1 MTKASDNA
9 FPSVLLTE
17 GGPPSAPAAGHQRL
31 WTNSSNLN
39 MITAAGA
46 LRVIGGGGLADTGAF
61 TYLDATEGAAPGT
74 PASGKA
80 RIYAKTDGRI
90 YSKDDAGVE
99 YGPFDEAGAGGGAA
113 LYIDQTALHADGD
126 DFDDTGLTGWTVTG
140 TSVAAVT
147 TEVYDDTCLD
157 ITFGTHKDRL
167 LKAKPS
173 SSDFEI
179 SVTVYGFNNSAD
191 NHVSACQAAMGPC
204 FVDDTGTGVC
214 FVIYNDSHLRI
225 WTLSAYAISAST
237 DVFTLATNYVA
248 DGASAA
254 GRSGLA
260 AVLKLKKVGT
270 TITGSFSYNGGS
282 TYYTGTRSDSTTFTK
297 VGILRARV
305 RRRDQPAHARRTIQR
320 RGTVGMRAHTAQ

>member
-1 MTKASDNA
+1 MTKGSDNV
-9 FPSVLLTE
+9 FPRLLISE
-17 GGPPSAPAAGHQRL
+17 GGSTSTPAANRVTVYAKSDGL
-31 WTNSSNLN
+31 LYSKDD
-39 MITAAGA
+39 AGA
-46 LRVIGGGGLADTGAF
+46 ETALGAGSGISDQGEF
-61 TYLDATEGAAPGT
+61 TYLDAEEDDAPGT
-74 PASGKA
+74 PASGFV
-80 RIYAKTDGRI
+80 RIYAKADGRV
-90 YSKDDAGVE
+90 YSKDDGGVE
-99 YGPFDEAGAGGGAA
+99 YGPFDAAGAGGAA

-126 DFDDTGLTGWTVTG
+126 EFDDTGLTGWTVTG
-140 TSVAAVT
+140 TSVAAVD

-191 NHVSACQAAMGPC
+191 NHLSACQGAMGPC
-204 FVDDTGTGVC
+204 FVDDSGNGVC

-237 DVFTLATNYVA
+237 DVFTLSSTYIA

-297 VGILRARV
+297 VGILRAGSGGGTSPLMRV
-305 RRRDQPAHARRTIQR
+305 GRFNVTEL
-320 RGTVGMRAHTAQ
+320 